1 MTRYVNGVWSR
12 LGRLLGADE
21 GVRRLQQ
28 KLAEEQQKVEKLR
41 KKNRRLMAR
50 GRSGGKARGGQ
61 DGRRLAFGNVHF
73 GDFRSLEPISREFG
87 MDRGRPIDRYYIEG
101 FLARH
106 AEDIGGRVLEIND
119 SAYTRKYGGERVT
132 KREVLDLDET
142 NKRATIV
149 ADLTRAEDVPSD
161 AFDCIICTQTL
172 HFIYDISAAFR
183 TLRRILKP
191 GGILLATFPGI
202 GQTSC
207 QKLNERYCWAL
218 TTLATRRLC
227 EEVFADVNVEIEA
240 YGNVLAAVAFLE
252 GLAVRELRKEE
263 LDHHDPDYELL
274 ISLRA
279 IKPEV
284 GL

>member
-1 MTRYVNGVWSR
+1 
-12 LGRLLGADE
+12 LD
-21 GVRRLQQ
+21 
-28 KLAEEQQKVEKLR
+28 
-41 KKNRRLMAR
+41 
-50 GRSGGKARGGQ
+50 
-61 DGRRLAFGNVHF
+61 
-73 GDFRSLEPISREFG
+73 PISREFG
-87 MDRGRPIDRYYIEG
+87 LDRGRPIDRYYIEG

-106 AEDIGGRVLEIND
+106 AEDIGGRVLEIHD
-119 SAYTRKYGGERVT
+119 SAYTRKYGGERVA
-132 KREVLDLDET
+132 KRDVLDVDET
-142 NKRATIV
+142 NKQATIV

-172 HFIYDISAAFR
+172 HFIYDIGTAFW

-207 QKLNERYCWAL
+207 QKLGERYCWAL
-218 TTLATRRLC
+218 TKLATRRLC
-227 EEVFADVNVEIEA
+227 EEVFADANVEIEA
-240 YGNVLAAVAFLE
+240 HGNVLAAVAFLE

-279 IKPEV
+279 VKPEA

>member
-1 MTRYVNGVWSR
+1 MKRYVDEARAG
-12 LGRLLGADE
+12 LGRLLGDDKQ
-21 GVRRLQQ
+21 VRHLREELAGERQRVERL
-28 KLAEEQQKVEKLR
+28 KEQ
-41 KKNRRLMAR
+41 NRRLKGRAR
-50 GRSGGKARGGQ
+50 GSARGGV
-61 DGRRLAFGNVHF
+61 GRGGHLGVGNVHF
-73 GDFRSLEPISREFG
+73 GDLRTLEPISREFG
-87 MDRGRPIDRYYIEG
+87 LDRGRPIDRYYIEN

-106 AEDIGGRVLEIND
+106 AEDIGGRVLEIKD

-132 KREVLDLDET
+132 VSDVLDVDET

-149 ADLTRAEDVPSD
+149 ADLTRAEDVTSD

-172 HFIYDISAAFR
+172 HFIYDIGAAFH

-207 QKLNERYCWAL
+207 QKLDERYCWAL
-218 TTLATRRLC
+218 STLATRRLC
-227 EEVFADVNVEIEA
+227 EEVFPEASVEIEA
-240 YGNVLAAVAFLE
+240 HGNVLAAVAFLE

-279 IKPEV
+279 VKP
-284 GL
+284 GDGA